1 MDRERERERERD
13 DEMFAKHKVEMNLLL
28 QEKSKLENINN
39 ITCAIITS

>member
-1 MDRERERERERD
+1 MDIERL
-13 DEMFAKHKVEMNLLL
+13 DEMFAECKDEMNLLL